1 MPPFIPVTI
10 HFVGLALFSQMVP
23 NDCGLK
29 VILPQV
35 AYSDP
40 RTPMSASMQMQPAAP
55 RPAPAPAPPQSGN
68 LIAPGNLVPVP
79 IGQVHH
85 VEDHVALLVFPA
97 AGYLPTSNWGTPTT
111 LPGDSSY
118 LYVKLNGE
126 RIRFESGIPNQGLVT
141 NLKLPPLQGYCP
153 SLTSLNARFQPP
165 YDGAAAVFDLPQG
178 NVGGCNYAGK
188 RIDTE
193 VALQS
198 SGFLT
203 ISASTTRVRKEI
215 RLKPVAGSLNL
226 IVANVPVSCL
236 TPTGCAQPNPSAL
249 NGVSHVHAYYEMGEG
264 STASCMSVTDWI
276 SNHSALVAHNSCV
289 MSSLPGAAGGISL
302 PDAKRNNGVLSAVQ
316 GDNFECSNSA
326 WP

>member
-1 MPPFIPVTI
+1 MPPIIPVTI

-40 RTPMSASMQMQPAAP
+40 STQIAMPMQMQSVAP
-55 RPAPAPAPPQSGN
+55 RGVAVKPQGGNPIATGTGISG
-68 LIAPGNLVPVP
+68 P
-79 IGQVHH
+79 IGQAHH

-97 AGYLPTSNWGTPTT
+97 AGYLPTSNWGAPTA

-118 LYVKLNGE
+118 LYVKLDGE
-126 RIRFESGIPNQGLVT
+126 RIRFDAGNPSQGLVT
-141 NLKLPPLQGYCP
+141 NLKLPQLKGYCP
-153 SLTSLNARFQPP
+153 TLTSLNARFQPP
-165 YDGAAAVFDLPQG
+165 YQGAAAVFDLPQG
-178 NVGGCNYAGK
+178 RVGGCNVAGK

-193 VALQS
+193 VALDS

-203 ISASTTRVRKEI
+203 ISASTTRVRKEL
-215 RLKPVAGSLNL
+215 RLRPVAGSLNL

-236 TPTGCAQPNPSAL
+236 TPAGCAYPNPSAL
-249 NGVSHVHAYYEMGEG
+249 NGVSHVHAYYAMGDG
-264 STASCMSVTDWI
+264 SSASCTSVSDWI
-276 SNHSALVAHNSCV
+276 SNNGALVAHNPCA
-289 MSSLPGAAGGISL
+289 MSTLPRAAGGISL
-302 PDAKRNNGVLSAVQ
+302 PDGILKTGVPPTTQ